1 MLPMSLT
8 RRRLS
13 LALAM
18 AATFAAVDAS
28 TPTTFMIAHRGASAY
43 APEHTIDAY
52 TLAIAQG
59 ADYVEPDLCLT
70 KDGVLVVSHD
80 PTLER
85 TTNVEQVFPDRFTT
99 VTVNGK
105 PTKQWFIEDFTLA
118 EVKQLDN
125 GAWFDTRF
133 AGRRMLTF
141 QEAIDIVKGKAGL
154 FPELKNPGRLRS
166 RGFDIE
172 AAVTE
177 ALTQNGLVGATFKG
191 RPAVH
196 LQVFEADSL
205 KRLTALLPAV
215 PRSFLLGTPE
225 MAQEWLSVDGL
236 KRVKAFATGVS
247 PSNNLINDDPAIV
260 ERAHAEGLTVVPYT
274 FMLRPKEDLYK
285 DVPAEYRKMVEVA
298 MRGLP
303 ESPAE
308 LTAAMRK
315 FVEIYKVDGLFT
327 DNPDLFPRSIPNSR

>member
-1 MLPMSLT
+1 MSYFIT
-8 RRRLS
+8 RVF
-13 LALAM
+13 LALSIV
-18 AATFAAVDAS
+18 ATFIPAPVEGQ
-28 TPTTFMIAHRGASAY
+28 TFVIAHRGASAY

-52 TLAIAQG
+52 RLAIEQG
-59 ADYVEPDLCLT
+59 AEYVEPDLCIT
-70 KDGVLVVSHD
+70 KDNVLVVSHD

-105 PTKQWFIEDFTLA
+105 PTKVWYIEDFTLA

-125 GAWFDTRF
+125 GAWFDPKF
-133 AGRRMLTF
+133 AGRKVLTF
-141 QEAIDIVKGKAGL
+141 QEAIDFVKGKAGL

-172 AAVTE
+172 GAVAE
-177 ALTQNGLVGATFKG
+177 AIKKNGLAGATFKG

-205 KRLTALLPAV
+205 KRLAVLLPNV
-215 PRSFLLGTPE
+215 PRSFLMGTPE
-225 MAQEWLSVDGL
+225 VAKEWLSVDGL
-236 KRVKAFATGVS
+236 KRVKDFATGVS
-247 PSNNLINDDPAIV
+247 PSNNLIVDDPALV
-260 ERAHAEGLTVVPYT
+260 VRAHAEGLTVVPYT
-274 FMLRPKEDLYK
+274 FMLRPKQDLYK

-308 LTAAMRK
+308 LTEAMRK
-315 FVEIYKVDGLFT
+315 FVEVYKVDGLFT
-327 DNPDLFPRSIPNSR
+327 DNPDLFPRIWS